1 VILIEL
7 LEVPPGADEAV
18 LAARSA
24 GPTTTLYRALR
35 DDVDFRFV
43 AVAQGGDPGSEVPF
57 PSHAAL
63 YEVVREDGRPD
74 VAGGVR
80 LINPFEVPP
89 GEDERFLAG
98 WEAARATLN
107 RQQGYLGTRLHR
119 ATGEADFRFVNVAGW
134 SSPLMFARALDRP
147 EFREAA
153 AAIPFRSHPALYTAV
168 PG

>member
-1 VILIEL
+1 VIRIEL
-7 LEVPPGADEAV
+7 FEVRPDADEAF
-18 LAARSA
+18 LATWNAS
-24 GPTTTLYRALR
+24 PTTTLYRALR
-35 DDVDFRFV
+35 EDVRFRFV
-43 AVAQGGDPGSEVPF
+43 VVAQATPRD
-57 PSHAAL
+57 HAQ

-74 VAGGVR
+74 VSGGVR

-89 GEDERFLAG
+89 GDDERFIAG

-119 ATGEADFRFVNVAGW
+119 ATGEAEFRFVNIAAW

-168 PG
+168 DD